1 MSEVTQDLVDALD
14 QAAEQVETGAIEQL
28 IILGVGP
35 GPDGLLFKL
44 AGTLDERNALI
55 AVGAMDL
62 VKRKLFDLQQAI
74 DAEMI
79 AATLG
84 ADEHMAQ

>member
-1 MSEVTQDLVDALD
+1 
-14 QAAEQVETGAIEQL
+14 
-28 IILGVGP
+28 
-35 GPDGLLFKL
+35 
-44 AGTLDERNALI
+44 
-55 AVGAMDL
+55 MDL